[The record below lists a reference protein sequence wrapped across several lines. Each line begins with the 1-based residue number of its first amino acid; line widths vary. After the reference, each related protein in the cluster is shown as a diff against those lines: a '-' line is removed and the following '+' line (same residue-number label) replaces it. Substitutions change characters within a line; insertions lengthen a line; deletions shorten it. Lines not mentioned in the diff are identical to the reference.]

1 MAAVRCDLED
11 FAAEMFESFAW
22 AQVAAD
28 GVVPPVAVYF
38 PQPWASGTPEQ
49 TARNIVQNHWW
60 TRGDWREDN
69 WRLLLAV
76 FRDGQ
81 VIGQQ
86 NPSTRDVR
94 ITREARTGFWLGRR
108 FQGRAFGTQMRAA
121 ALHLAFACLGT
132 ERVTSTAS
140 ADNAAS
146 RHVSE
151 KLGYE
156 PNGVRRLAVDQH
168 LVEAPTK
175 PSSPSN
181 GGTGSPNS
189 PPWSKAST
197 NASTCSASLQRPNP
211 STSFCTC
218 NAGDAV
224 HHRLHHSEVRPRQ
237 RRHRFE
243 QGGHHAKASQQ
254 SVGQVDEAHPK
265 RGWRPI
271 R

>member
-28 GVVPPVAVYF
+28 GVVPPGAVHF

-49 TARNIVQNHWW
+49 TARNIVQNHRW

-151 KLGYE
+151 KFGYE
-156 PNGVRRLAVDQH
+156 PNGLRRLAVDQH
-168 LVEAPTK
+168 LVEAHEAILTVERWHGQPQQPTLVK
-175 PSSPSN
+175 GFDECQHLFGVPAAPE
-181 GGTGSPNS
+181 P
-189 PPWSKAST
+189 
-197 NASTCSASLQRPNP
+197 L
-211 STSFCTC
+211 
-218 NAGDAV
+218 DV
-224 HHRLHHSEVRPRQ
+224 VLHV
-237 RRHRFE
+237 
-243 QGGHHAKASQQ
+243 
-254 SVGQVDEAHPK
+254 
-265 RGWRPI
+265 
-271 R
+271 

>member
-11 FAAEMFESFAW
+11 FAAGMFESFAR

-60 TRGDWREDN
+60 TRGDWREDS

-121 ALHLAFACLGT
+121 ALHLAF
-132 ERVTSTAS
+132 SPAS
-140 ADNAAS
+140 A
-146 RHVSE
+146 
-151 KLGYE
+151 
-156 PNGVRRLAVDQH
+156 
-168 LVEAPTK
+168 
-175 PSSPSN
+175 PS
-181 GGTGSPNS
+181 GSPPPPPRTTPPPATS
-189 PPWSKAST
+189 PRSSDTNPTVCDAS
-197 NASTCSASLQRPNP
+197 P
-211 STSFCTC
+211 STST
-218 NAGDAV
+218 
-224 HHRLHHSEVRPRQ
+224 S
-237 RRHRFE
+237 
-243 QGGHHAKASQQ
+243 
-254 SVGQVDEAHPK
+254 
-265 RGWRPI
+265 
-271 R
+271 